1 MSEILVVEI
10 WRGAED
16 GHFQSFDVPR
26 LENQTV
32 LDVVTYVQRKLDPG
46 LSYRFSCR
54 VGMCGSCAMTV
65 NGTPRWTCRTHVSR
79 VAEDGQLQIA
89 PLRNLP
95 VIKDLSVDMRI
106 FFDKLAKAGG
116 AFQSTKARTDNF
128 AQIPPADPRRKQA
141 DAGIE
146 CIGCAVCYAACDVV
160 TWKPTYLGPAALNR
174 AWTLVN
180 DARDGMGD
188 KRLSLVAGDD
198 GCIACHSQ
206 QGCQEHCPK
215 NLSPTAAIAG
225 LKRSVAVAALKGKL

>member
-1 MSEILVVEI
+1 M
-10 WRGAED
+10 
-16 GHFQSFDVPR
+16 
-26 LENQTV
+26 
-32 LDVVTYVQRKLDPG
+32 
-46 LSYRFSCR
+46 
-54 VGMCGSCAMTV
+54 
-65 NGTPRWTCRTHVSR
+65 
-79 VAEDGQLQIA
+79 
-89 PLRNLP
+89 
-95 VIKDLSVDMRI
+95 DMQI

-128 AQIPPADPRRKQA
+128 AQIPPADPQRKQA